1 MIRVEVLPDPVSVGE
16 RAADLIA
23 EAVRRAIFE
32 ERRFAWA
39 ISGGETPIPM
49 FRRLSA
55 LALPWHLIDTWQV
68 DERVAP
74 AGDPDRNR
82 SRQEQAL
89 PAESL
94 DGIRWMPVEDDDLL
108 AAAAR
113 YAATLPDRFDV
124 VHLGLGADGHTAS
137 LVPGDPVL
145 DVRDRDVA
153 VTGVYEGR
161 RRMTLTYPGL
171 SRAERAICLVTGS
184 EKRDALR
191 KLIVGD
197 PSIPATL
204 VPISDQVVVTDVAVD
219 DGPAGLPGPIAYE
232 SGLVRPGWAG
242 SD

>member
-23 EAVRRAIFE
+23 EAVRSAISQ

-39 ISGGETPIPM
+39 ISGGETPVTM
-49 FRRLSA
+49 FRRLGA

-74 AGDPDRNR
+74 ADDPDRNR
-82 SRQEQAL
+82 SLQVKVL
-89 PAESL
+89 PAEAL
-94 DGIRWMPVEDDDLL
+94 DGVRWMPVEDDDLET
-108 AAAAR
+108 AAAR

-153 VTGVYEGR
+153 VTGDYEGR

-171 SRAERAICLVTGS
+171 ARADRVIWVVTGS
-184 EKRDALR
+184 DKRDALR
-191 KLIVGD
+191 KLVAGD
-197 PSIPATL
+197 LSIPATDL
-204 VPISDQVVVTDVAVD
+204 AVPDQVVVTDQR
-219 DGPAGLPGPIAYE
+219 DGPSAP
-232 SGLVRPGWAG
+232 RT
-242 SD
+242 